1 MLTLG
6 TQVVF
11 AVAQAALSGVRLAP
25 CSASGFQRWARQT
38 LGLRELRDLR
48 PVHQGNPIRIDQHH
62 VGAGGADALER
73 VVDLCARSERHIGE
87 PNRKSARSLFGR
99 LVLRLLSRVIPL
111 GEDRQR
117 PKMGQ
122 QLPEELDALLRH
134 VEGGIEGERRTGRR
148 S

>member
-25 CSASGFQRWARQT
+25 CSASGFQ
-38 LGLRELRDLR
+38 
-48 PVHQGNPIRIDQHH
+48 
-62 VGAGGADALER
+62 R